1 MLFGH
6 RVIAVAALGLFAC
19 ATGNTD
25 GQAAPDQPLTS
36 VGTAVGPAQPS
47 AAGAAA
53 QAGRAGGAA
62 KPPLGAASA
71 GMSAQAPAAQ
81 GAATAGTVAATSD
94 GAAGTMAGA
103 AAVGGAAGTAA
114 TSGGAGSAAAP
125 ASTAESAE
133 ALADLTTYLAMPRA
147 SRPKLS
153 EQPFASAALSKAD
166 AQSAKDLL
174 WKDFAAYVK
183 ETRKEEVGATESQAK
198 TVRVE
203 GNDKVLRYYMAR
215 RGTAPA
221 TGWSLFIS
229 MHGGGNAPAATNDS
243 QWENQISL
251 VEGYDPKDALWVAPR
266 APIDDWNMFFIKEID
281 ELIERLITNLIVF
294 ENVDPNKI
302 YINGYSAGGDAV
314 YQLGPR
320 MGERWAGAGMSAGHP
335 NASSPLSLRNVPFA
349 IHVGGQD
356 TSYDRNKKAEE
367 WGKRLEMLAAED
379 PGGYVNQWQVHAG
392 KPHWMDMEDAV
403 SIPFLQSHTRNPI
416 PDKIV
421 WEQAEYPRGHF
432 YWLAADESN
441 RVKGAL
447 IRAQYDKMGV
457 HISDVKDVKRMSVR
471 LSDDMLDLDG
481 PIRVDFKGQMLMEAP
496 VKRTIGVLDRC
507 IQELGDPGLI
517 FSAEIALEL
526 P

>member
-1 MLFGH
+1 MQLP
-6 RVIAVAALGLFAC
+6 AASGAPAPASTAGAPQAGAPLA
-19 ATGNTD
+19 
-25 GQAAPDQPLTS
+25 GQAAT
-36 VGTAVGPAQPS
+36 
-47 AAGAAA
+47 
-53 QAGRAGGAA
+53 
-62 KPPLGAASA
+62 KPPPGAASA
-71 GMSAQAPAAQ
+71 QASATAGSVAPAA
-81 GAATAGTVAATSD
+81 GS
-94 GAAGTMAGA
+94 GAAGVVSSAAGS
-103 AAVGGAAGTAA
+103 GAAGTAA
-114 TSGGAGSAAAP
+114 ASGAAAPSSAGSA
-125 ASTAESAE
+125 T
-133 ALADLTTYLAMPRA
+133 ALAELTTYLQQPRA
-147 SRPKLS
+147 SRPKLA

-183 ETRKEEVGATESQAK
+183 ESRKDEVGATESQAR
-198 TVRVE
+198 TVKVE
-203 GNDKVLRYYMAR
+203 GNDKVLKYYMAK
-215 RGTAPA
+215 RGSMPA

-243 QWENQISL
+243 QWENQIKL
-251 VEGYDPKDALWVAPR
+251 VQDYDPKNALWVAPR

-281 ELIERLITNLIVF
+281 ALIDRLIVDLIVF
-294 ENVDPNKI
+294 ENVDPNKV
-302 YINGYSAGGDAV
+302 YINGYSAGGDGV

-349 IHVGGQD
+349 IHVGGDD
-356 TSYDRNKKAEE
+356 TAYDRNKKAEE

-379 PGGYVNQWQVHAG
+379 PGGYINQWQVHAG

-421 WEQAEYPRGHF
+421 WEQAEYPRAHF

-441 RVKGAL
+441 RAKGAL

-457 HISDVKDVKRMSVR
+457 HISDVKDVKKLSIR

-496 VKRTIGVLDRC
+496 VKRSIAMLDRC
-507 IQELGDPGLI
+507 IQELGDPSLA
-517 FSAEIALEL
+517 FSAEVSIEL